1 MAKAFQGDGS
11 SRFFD
16 LGDIS
21 KGKQTEAGKK
31 ANDELNKALG
41 IGKYAKKK
49 TTRKTARK
57 KK

>member
-16 LGDIS
+16 LGDIP

-49 TTRKTARK
+49 TRKTVRK